1 MQVDRQ
7 TEIQKDRCVIIY
19 IQTNGNK
26 DVQTY
31 TDKQTDRRT
40 DSAKVLVQAE
50 KQPWPQFD
58 PHLTQVSV
66 TGLSCTNE
74 RV

>member
-7 TEIQKDRCVIIY
+7 TEVNEDRC
-19 IQTNGNK
+19 TNTDILTNRNK

-40 DSAKVLVQAE
+40 VKKYWYRLKNRQMYRKTLIHTYSTYQ
-50 KQPWPQFD
+50 QY
-58 PHLTQVSV
+58 
-66 TGLSCTNE
+66 CT
-74 RV
+74 